1 MSRSEVQRFEISINF
16 ILYPLKNTIILKLC
30 NVDFGTPPP
39 PKKKKKKKTKK
50 TNSFEFCTER
60 MFVFLLLLDT
70 FIIWKL
76 CNVDF
81 GKPCNF

>member
-16 ILYPLKNTIILKLC
+16 ILYPLKNK
-30 NVDFGTPPP
+30 PPP
-39 PKKKKKKKTKK
+39 KKKKKKKKTKK